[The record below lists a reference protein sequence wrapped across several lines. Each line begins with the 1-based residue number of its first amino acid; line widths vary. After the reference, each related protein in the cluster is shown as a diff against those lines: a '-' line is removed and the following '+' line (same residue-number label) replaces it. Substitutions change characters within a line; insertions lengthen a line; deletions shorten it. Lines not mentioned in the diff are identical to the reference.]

1 MDNQFTALND
11 FAIDNQL
18 GFRDWL
24 IAGANHPSVLVLFL
38 DEVIE
43 ELAIFRTDIPSQR
56 IGMMM

>member
-24 IAGANHPSVLVLFL
+24 ILFV

-43 ELAIFRTDIPSQR
+43 ELAIFRTDLPSQR